1 MLDIAPCDR
10 LHNLQT
16 AVHILTSVLGG
27 MEPKWTQIASK
38 DKDFRYMGTSDML
51 NELRKDSFQADNE
64 TESKLCQVVLTQLD
78 DASGDI
84 SALAVSW

>member
-1 MLDIAPCDR
+1 
-10 LHNLQT
+10 
-16 AVHILTSVLGG
+16 
-27 MEPKWTQIASK
+27 
-38 DKDFRYMGTSDML
+38 MGTSDML
-51 NELRKDSFQADNE
+51 NELRKDSFQADSD